1 MRCEP
6 SGLQDAFIITPDV
19 FGDNRGYFF
28 ESYSRAKLKDV
39 FDGEFVQDNQ
49 SLSTKIGVIRGL
61 HCQAGQ
67 YSQTKLVRV
76 IQGAVD
82 DVIVDVRKGSPTY
95 LKWIRVRLSGENQKQ
110 LLIPKGFLHGFVTIT
125 DNVIFC
131 YKVDEYY
138 NKPSE
143 RSVMFNDPVFGI
155 DWGVKKPILS
165 DKDLKNPLFKD
176 SGVDFTYEARK

>member
-6 SGLQDAFIITPDV
+6 AGLQDAYIITPDV

-28 ESYSRAKLKDV
+28 ESYSKEKLQDA
-39 FDGEFVQDNQ
+39 FDGEFIQDNQ

-82 DVIVDVRKGSPTY
+82 DVIVDVRKGQSN
-95 LKWIRVRLSGENQKQ
+95 LSQMDSGSLSGENQKQ

-138 NKPSE
+138 NKASE
-143 RSVMFNDPVFGI
+143 RAVLYNDPAFGI
-155 DWGVKKPILS
+155 DWGVESRFYPTKI
-165 DKDLKNPLFKD
+165 
-176 SGVDFTYEARK
+176 